1 MKRAS
6 GIVMKEFL
14 SRRRSP
20 FVLGVDSI
28 FLGLTFFV
36 SLSQMIQE
44 ALSSKCSP
52 S

>member
-28 FLGLTFFV
+28 FFGFDVFCFFV
-36 SLSQMIQE
+36 SDDSRGVIF
-44 ALSSKCSP
+44 
-52 S
+52 